1 MIKKISG
8 RHAVSGLV
16 GISACLLSGHS
27 AFAWQQEY
35 IVSDPQSNTAERY
48 TWDADHQPRYDDILA
63 ERIQSSQNAPG
74 LALNLPS
81 GSTSAGAMSVGW
93 NFPLAGHVT
102 TGPVVAW
109 RYDGTT
115 PMMINE
121 FGDSV
126 TTQALTDPLWHA
138 SVSTLAGAWIR
149 NMANFVP
156 GRRLAITSSM
166 VKISEIPVR
175 DAANACPGSKWQLDG
190 CHRRHRYSFHL
201 AHGGV
206 CFLSAGGGQHDG
218 RAVFVHPGRKCK
230 FLTLL
235 LF

>member
-1 MIKKISG
+1 MMIKKISG

-138 SVSTLAGAWIR
+138 SVSTLGWRVDTQYGELRPWAQISYNQQYGENQWKSQFGMPQTPAPAQNGNWMDVTVGTDIPFTSH
-149 NMANFVP
+149 MAAYASLVQGEDSTTGEQFLYTLGVSANF
-156 GRRLAITSSM
+156 
-166 VKISEIPVR
+166 
-175 DAANACPGSKWQLDG
+175 
-190 CHRRHRYSFHL
+190 
-201 AHGGV
+201 
-206 CFLSAGGGQHDG
+206 
-218 RAVFVHPGRKCK
+218 
-230 FLTLL
+230 
-235 LF
+235 